1 MIIKIILIILQC
13 NYLLKNSI
21 GFCPVLY
28 YLRDYLCIAKN
39 LLIKLKV
46 VSSDKHL
53 ICIFMIIKFVFFPI
67 KKSQSPFS
75 LNYVV
80 CKQINYVGNF
90 DNDSKLRSECFYVN

>member
-1 MIIKIILIILQC
+1 M
-13 NYLLKNSI
+13 
-21 GFCPVLY
+21 LY
-28 YLRDYLCIAKN
+28 YLGDYLCISKN

-53 ICIFMIIKFVFFPI
+53 ICIFMIIKFIFVPI

-80 CKQINYVGNF
+80 CKQINYVDGF
-90 DNDSKLRSECFYVN
+90 ENDSKLKIEGFYVN

>member
-1 MIIKIILIILQC
+1 M
-13 NYLLKNSI
+13 
-21 GFCPVLY
+21 
-28 YLRDYLCIAKN
+28 CIAKN

-67 KKSQSPFS
+67 KKSQ
-75 LNYVV
+75 NYVV

-90 DNDSKLRSECFYVN
+90 DNDSKLRSEGFYVN